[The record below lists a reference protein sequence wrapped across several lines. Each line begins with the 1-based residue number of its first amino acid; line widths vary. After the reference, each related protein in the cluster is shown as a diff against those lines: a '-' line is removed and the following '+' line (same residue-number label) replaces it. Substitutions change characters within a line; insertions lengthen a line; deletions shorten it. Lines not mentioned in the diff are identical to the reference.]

1 MWTPGP
7 EILTVAEMS
16 EVDRLTAASGV
27 PTIALMENAG
37 RKVANEVA
45 KRFAACKTTV
55 LCGPGNNGGD
65 GYVIARHLQAR
76 GFDVDVVAIGNHKSL
91 KDDAAKMAA
100 AWRGPAQAFDPRKAV
115 NGELYIDAVFGAGL
129 SRPLAPEISQLFEDI
144 TVAGIPIV
152 AVDVPSGIGG
162 DAAKF
167 LGDSVEPWDAT
178 LTVTFFRKKP
188 AHVLYPAR
196 KHCGEIVVV
205 DIGIPDGML
214 HALTESQG
222 FAGPRPNCVEN
233 LEPPLP
239 SPLQAATHKYLRGHC
254 VVVSGSATATGAARL
269 AARAALRVGAGL
281 VTVAGDATAAATLA
295 ASLTAI
301 MVRQIDDVSSL
312 QALLQDKRL
321 NAVVVGPGNGIGLPT
336 RERVAVALRSGTS
349 VVLDADALTSF
360 QGDADKLFEQLTP
373 LTVLT
378 PHEGEFERLFPGLLA
393 ESTSRI
399 EAVRA
404 AATKARAVLLLK
416 GPDTVVATP
425 DGDAVVNTN
434 APPDLATAG
443 SGDVLAGIIAG
454 LMAQGMSPFDAARTG
469 ACLHGVCGR
478 IAGRGLIAEDL
489 ADLLPR
495 ALIAVENERFE
506 RALSF

>member
-7 EILTVAEMS
+7 EILTVAEMN

-27 PTIALMENAG
+27 PTIVLMENAG
-37 RKVANEVA
+37 RKVANEIA

-76 GFDVDVVAIGNHKSL
+76 GFDVDVVTIGDHKSL
-91 KDDAAKMAA
+91 KEDAATIAT
-100 AWRGPAQAFDPRKAV
+100 AWQGSTHTFDPRRAV
-115 NGELYIDAVFGAGL
+115 NGELYVDAVFGAGL

-144 TVAGIPIV
+144 TVADIPIV
-152 AVDVPSGIGG
+152 AVDVPSGISG

-167 LGDSVEPWDAT
+167 LGEAVEPWDAT

-205 DIGIPDGML
+205 DIGIPDGIL

-222 FAGPRPNCVEN
+222 FAGPRRNCVEN
-233 LEPPLP
+233 TAPPLP
-239 SPLQAATHKYLRGHC
+239 SPPPVATHKYRRGHC
-254 VVVSGSATATGAARL
+254 VVISGPATATGAARL

-281 VTVAGDATAAATLA
+281 VTVAGDAGAAALLA
-295 ASLTAI
+295 ASLTAV
-301 MVRQIDDVSSL
+301 MVRQIDNASSL
-312 QALLQDKRL
+312 QTLLQDKRL
-321 NAVVVGPGNGIGLPT
+321 NAVVVGPGTGIGLPT
-336 RERVAVALRSGTS
+336 QERVAVALRSGAS
-349 VVLDADALTSF
+349 VVVDADALSSF
-360 QGDADKLFEQLTP
+360 QGAADKLFEQLTP
-373 LTVLT
+373 LSVLT

-393 ESTSRI
+393 ESTNRI
-399 EAVRA
+399 EAARVA
-404 AATKARAVLLLK
+404 AARAKAVVLLK
-416 GPDTVVATP
+416 GPDTIIARP
-425 DGDAVVNTN
+425 DGDAAVNTN

-443 SGDVLAGIIAG
+443 SGDVLAGMIAG

-469 ACLHGVCGR
+469 AHLHGLCGR
-478 IAGRGLIAEDL
+478 IAGPGLIAEDL

-495 ALIAVENERFE
+495 ALALARESAPG
-506 RALSF
+506 RALRF